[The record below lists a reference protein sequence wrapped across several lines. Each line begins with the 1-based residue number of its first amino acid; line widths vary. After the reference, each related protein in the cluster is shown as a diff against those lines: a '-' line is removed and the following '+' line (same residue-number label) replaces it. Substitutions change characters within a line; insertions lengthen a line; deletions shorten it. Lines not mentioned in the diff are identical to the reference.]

1 MSERGISIKEVE
13 QVLEFPDYTIKK
25 NNKIE
30 SYKKVQARE
39 IKGKILHKLTRL
51 GKFKHSHTSIDNL
64 PKGFPSEI
72 RGRVKNMAKELK
84 KEKIL
89 FSKPTHYGEEVS
101 IDPTN
106 KDKILYYINKF
117 LEKKNI

>member
-1 MSERGISIKEVE
+1 MENWTDE
-13 QVLEFPDYTIKK
+13 
-25 NNKIE
+25 
-30 SYKKVQARE
+30 E

-72 RGRVKNMAKELK
+72 RGRVKDMAKELK

-101 IDPTN
+101 IDPMN

>member
-1 MSERGISIKEVE
+1 MGRYWTDE
-13 QVLEFPDYTIKK
+13 
-25 NNKIE
+25 
-30 SYKKVQARE
+30 E

-72 RGRVKNMAKELK
+72 RKRVKEMGKELK

-89 FSKPTHYGEEVS
+89 FSKPTSYGEEVS
-101 IDPTN
+101 IN
-106 KDKILYYINKF
+106 SEVREKILYYINRF
-117 LEKKNI
+117 LEKE